1 MIYNILAILVPTF
14 VPITA
19 IVCATI
25 CELHDKSLCSIALF
39 VLALLTLPKYTIS
52 SKKTKENQP

>member
-1 MIYNILAILVPTF
+1 MIYNIIAILVPSLI
-14 VPITA
+14 PITA

-39 VLALLTLPKYTIS
+39 VLALLSLPKYNVS
-52 SKKTKENQP
+52 SKKS

>member
-1 MIYNILAILVPTF
+1 MIYNIFALLIPSLI
-14 VPITA
+14 PITA

-39 VLALLTLPKYTIS
+39 VIVLLTLPKYSVS
-52 SKKTKENQP
+52 SKKS